1 MRVKKDLIISDSR
14 EKFPFELELYG
25 FNTISQALQ
34 TGDYSVSGM
43 EDFLSID
50 RKASV
55 EELVSNLF
63 YDYKRFKKEMIR
75 ASEIK
80 HFFLLCE
87 FPSVYID
94 IFPNGTKIPKRK
106 WEGLRATPKGIR
118 TKLKYLYL
126 DYGVKTILCSNRNSA
141 EETCA
146 NLLRMVLNNEDLSS
160 VDFYKGWEI
169 DLKDS

>member
-1 MRVKKDLIISDSR
+1 MNTIIIDTR
-14 EKFPFELELYG
+14 EKKFFDLELYG
-25 FNTISQALQ
+25 FDVIHKKLD
-34 TGDYSVSGM
+34 TGDIAI
-43 EDFLSID
+43 EEQENFLSID

-75 ASEIK
+75 ASEIE

-87 FPSVYID
+87 FPAVYID

-126 DYGVKTILCSNRNSA
+126 DYGVKTILCANRNIA

-146 NLLRMVLNNEDLSS
+146 NLLRKALNNEDLSNI
-160 VDFYKGWEI
+160 DFYKGWEVDI
-169 DLKDS
+169 KDS